1 MIQHTRYCDRCGNEI
16 INDEC
21 STIEQALHTLASIA
35 KKIIDGKGFP
45 KYYIGIK
52 EGPELDLC
60 EKCLD
65 ELRDFMKAG
74 REEKAEK

>member
-1 MIQHTRYCDRCGNEI
+1 MIKHISYCDRCGNEI
-16 INDEC
+16 IKDEC
-21 STIEQALHTLASIA
+21 STISQALNTLVSIA

-45 KYYIGIK
+45 QYYVGIK

>member
-1 MIQHTRYCDRCGNEI
+1 MIKHISYCDRCGNEI
-16 INDEC
+16 EEKNMSI
-21 STIEQALHTLASIA
+21 STWLLSAAEELA
-35 KKIIDGKGFP
+35 KGMGLC
-45 KYYIGIK
+45 KTDYYVGIK